1 MTIINEHKTL
11 CNDPFYQNAVKN
23 GYNPYDLGYFDS
35 EWSEYPDVNLI
46 DESDKVV
53 LYTTGGFAPFHA
65 GHHNMMQ
72 KAISH
77 FTSMGKEIV
86 ACIVVVDSQD
96 YANTKPY
103 MISYD
108 ERVKSVPSEY
118 TVCDFERDK
127 SPINFTYYAFKFQNG
142 YPNCQIVYVCGSDNQ
157 NFAPL
162 YQDFGTIA
170 IVERNTPLKSYNG
183 NVITIPNQTHT
194 LVNSTQIRKQQHER

>member
-1 MTIINEHKTL
+1 MTIITGQKNS
-11 CNDPFYQNAVKN
+11 CIDPYYQNATKN

-35 EWSEYPDVNLI
+35 EWTEYPNVNLI

-72 KAISH
+72 KAIQYY
-77 FTSMGKEIV
+77 TSIGKEIEDV
-86 ACIVVVDSQD
+86 IIVVDSQD

-108 ERVKSVPSEY
+108 DRVNSIPAEY
-118 TVCDFERDK
+118 TICDFERNK
-127 SPINFTYYAFKFQNG
+127 APINFTYYALKFQKE
-142 YPNCQIVYVCGSDNQ
+142 YPDCQIVYVCGSDNQ

-162 YQDFGTIA
+162 YQDFGA
-170 IVERNTPLKSYNG
+170 IVIIERNTPLHEYKG
-183 NVITIPNQTHT
+183 NVVTIPNNIHT
-194 LVNSTQIRKQQHER
+194 TLNSTSIRKQHYEE